1 MSESLKVEKLGIIF
15 VSGGSLINLCSLSCS
30 SLEVNPLIKI
40 IQKFFLNFLIKC
52 SLPMSVPKN
61 KIKKIGHRA
70 RSSPKGHCNS
80 LSGP

>member
-15 VSGGSLINLCSLSCS
+15 VSDGSLIKLCSLSCS
-30 SLEVNPLIKI
+30 SLEVNPQIKNYP
-40 IQKFFLNFLIKC
+40 KFFLNFLLKC
-52 SLPMSVPKN
+52 SLPVSVPKN

-70 RSSPKGHCNS
+70 RSSAKGHCNS